1 MRGAVRCDRSLI
13 WITLVLVLVGMLTV
27 YTASVSIAERSF
39 GGTSVFL
46 RRNVLRTALGLIAML
61 VAYNVDYRAYRKHA
75 RKALFAAFGLLA
87 LTLVFADPVRGMKGF
102 WLMFQPSELAK
113 LALVVYLADVLA
125 RKQENLDDFFRGV
138 APWLG
143 LALGTIMLVVL
154 QPDYGSALGM
164 VCLVSVMLFLGGV
177 RFRHLLGLAGVAAI
191 GVSILA
197 RHVDYIAARVA
208 VWKPTLDLSLEGLD
222 LRGAA
227 YQIYQSLVALGSGGL
242 FGRGVG
248 ASLQR
253 AFIPDSHT
261 DFAFS
266 IWGEELGLVGTV
278 GLVFVFALLMV
289 RGLRI
294 AKRAPDL
301 YGTLLASGLTAMI
314 TTYAVINIAVVT
326 ALVPTTG
333 LPLPFVS
340 YGGSSLFVSMAA
352 VGILLNMSK
361 RPVLDSGG
369 RPVLVGAEKRWTDGA
384 AVEGRARS

>member
-1 MRGAVRCDRSLI
+1 VRGAVRCDRSLI
-13 WITLVLVLVGMLTV
+13 WITAVLVLVGMLTV

-39 GGTSVFL
+39 GGTSVFM
-46 RRNVLRTALGLIAML
+46 RRNVLRTALGLVAML
-61 VAYNVDYRAYRKHA
+61 VAYNIDYRAYRKHA
-75 RKALFAAFGLLA
+75 RRALFGAIGLLM

-113 LALVVYLADVLA
+113 LGLVVYLADVLA
-125 RKQENLDDFFRGV
+125 RKQNSLDDFFRGV
-138 APWLG
+138 APWLA
-143 LALGTIMLVVL
+143 LALGTIGLVVL
-154 QPDYGSALGM
+154 QPDYGSALGL
-164 VCLVSVMLFLGGV
+164 VCLVSIMLFLGGV
-177 RFRHLLGLAGVAAI
+177 RIRHLLALAGVAAI

-197 RHVDYIAARVA
+197 RHVGYISDRVA
-208 VWKPTLDLSLEGLD
+208 VWKPTFDLSLEGLD

-242 FGRGVG
+242 VGRGVG

-266 IWGEELGLVGTV
+266 IWGEELGLIGTV

-301 YGTLLASGLTAMI
+301 YGTLLASGLTAMVSA
-314 TTYAVINIAVVT
+314 YAVINIAVVT

-340 YGGSSLFVSMAA
+340 YGGSSLMVNMAA

-369 RPVLVGAEKRWTDGA
+369 RPVLVGADKRRVDGPPA
-384 AVEGRARS
+384 EGRARS

>member
-1 MRGAVRCDRSLI
+1 MKGAVRCDRWLI

-27 YTASVSIAERSF
+27 YTASVHIAERSF

-46 RRNVLRTALGLIAML
+46 RRNVLRAALGLIAML

-75 RKALFAAFGLLA
+75 RRALFGAIAL
-87 LTLVFADPVRGMKGF
+87 LTLTLAFASPVRGMRGF

-125 RKQENLDDFFRGV
+125 RKQDDLDNFLHGV
-138 APWLG
+138 APWLAM
-143 LALGTIMLVVL
+143 ALGTIGLVVL
-154 QPDYGSALGM
+154 QPDYGSALGL
-164 VCLVSVMLFLGGV
+164 VCLVSIMLLLGGV
-177 RFRHLLGLAGVAAI
+177 RFRHLLALAGTAVI
-191 GVSILA
+191 GVGFLA
-197 RHVDYIAARVA
+197 RHVDYIAARVG
-208 VWKPTLDLSLEGLD
+208 VWKPTFDLSLEGLD

-227 YQIYQSLVALGSGGL
+227 YQIFQSLVALGYGGIV
-242 FGRGVG
+242 GHGVG
-248 ASLQR
+248 SSRQR

-266 IWGEELGLVGTV
+266 IWGEELGLIGTA
-278 GLVFVFALLMV
+278 GLVFVFVLLMV

-301 YGTLLASGLTAMI
+301 YGTLLASGLTMMVTA
-314 TTYAVINIAVVT
+314 YAVINIAVVT

-340 YGGSSLFVSMAA
+340 YGGSSLVVNMAA
-352 VGILLNMSK
+352 MGILLNMSK

-369 RPVLVGAEKRWTDGA
+369 RPVLVGAETRWA
-384 AVEGRARS
+384 EASIEGRSRS